1 MSDTVQES
9 GTKRNRNKRT
19 GENRL
24 EEQLSLISEL
34 LTQQMN
40 HWLLFPVAFTIM
52 GCVSGLFPISRPDF
66 LMWVCCGFLPVFT
79 FFIQN
84 KTKTLFPFFT
94 LQSGCAASLS
104 GFSCPEYCLSGYLC
118 LMRHFLYGTVHGYPF
133 PGRYSLATADSARC
147 GNRNFPARHFTFVPR
162 RGSCLGG
169 LLCLYPHRMLCP
181 VSSDLLYAALS
192 ELFICESEQQRRIAC
207 R

>member
-52 GCVSGLFPISRPDF
+52 GCVSGLFPISSPDF

-79 FFIQN
+79 FFTRI
-84 KTKTLFPFFT
+84 KLKHFFPF
-94 LQSGCAASLS
+94 L
-104 GFSCPEYCLSGYLC
+104 LC
-118 LMRHFLYGTVHGYPF
+118 
-133 PGRYSLATADSARC
+133 SLA
-147 GNRNFPARHFTFVPR
+147 VP
-162 RGSCLGG
+162 
-169 LLCLYPHRMLCP
+169 LLCLVFPAVC
-181 VSSDLLYAALS
+181 
-192 ELFICESEQQRRIAC
+192 
-207 R
+207 